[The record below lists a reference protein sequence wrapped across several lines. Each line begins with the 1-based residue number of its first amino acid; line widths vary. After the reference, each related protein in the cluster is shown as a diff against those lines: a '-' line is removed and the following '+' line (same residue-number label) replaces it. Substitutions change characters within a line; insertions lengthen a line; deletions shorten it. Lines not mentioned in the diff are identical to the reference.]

1 MNATFENRYTAG
13 KRLAEALI
21 EYSGTP
27 DLLVLALP
35 RGGVP
40 VAYEVARLLHAE
52 LDVIVVRKLGV
63 PYQPELAM
71 GAIAS
76 AGARFFNEDVIQA
89 SGLKQEQVE
98 AVIDEQQPELER
110 REQAYRGNKPPPI
123 VHGRTVIVI
132 DDGIATGASIQVAVK
147 ALRSLYPASV
157 VVAVP
162 VAPIE
167 GARRLTA
174 IADNF
179 VCLLTPTPFYA
190 VGQWYRDF
198 SQTTD
203 NEVRE
208 LLNKARTEGKPE
220 IPSQKPATKPKPG
233 TKQSMDI

>member
-13 KRLAEALI
+13 RRLAEALLDYRDI
-21 EYSGTP
+21 P

-40 VAYEVARLLHAE
+40 VGYEIARALGAE
-52 LDVIVVRKLGV
+52 LDVMVVRKLGV

-71 GAIAS
+71 GAIAT
-76 AGARFFNEDVIQA
+76 AGAQYFNDDVILA
-89 SGLKQEQVE
+89 SGLKQEQVD
-98 AVIDEQQPELER
+98 AVIREQQAELER
-110 REQAYRGNKPPPI
+110 REKAYRGEKQPPAI
-123 VHGRTVIVI
+123 GERTVIVV
-132 DDGIATGASIQVAVK
+132 DDGIATGASIQVAIK
-147 ALRSLYPASV
+147 ALRSLEPETI

-174 IADNF
+174 VADDF

-198 SQTTD
+198 RQTTD
-203 NEVRE
+203 EEVRE
-208 LLNKARTEGKPE
+208 LLEKAQTEWKSGMQSVKKTA
-220 IPSQKPATKPKPG
+220 SQPKTKHG
-233 TKQSMDI
+233 IDL

>member
-13 KRLAEALI
+13 RRLAEALLD
-21 EYSGTP
+21 YRDDPG
-27 DLLVLALP
+27 LLVLALP

-40 VAYEVARLLHAE
+40 VAYEIARLLHAE
-52 LDVIVVRKLGV
+52 LDVLVVRKLGV

-76 AGARFFNEDVIQA
+76 AGARFFNEDIVRT
-89 SGLKQEQVE
+89 SGLKPEQVE
-98 AVIDEQQPELER
+98 SVIEEQQAELAR
-110 REQAYRGNKPPPI
+110 REKAYRGDKPPLA
-123 VHGRTVIVI
+123 VEGRTVIVV
-132 DDGIATGASIQVAVK
+132 DDGIATGASIQVAVQ
-147 ALRSLYPASV
+147 ALRSLNPVKV

-174 IADNF
+174 VADGF

-198 SQTTD
+198 RQTTD
-203 NEVRE
+203 EEVRE
-208 LLNKARTEGKPE
+208 LLEKAQTEWSSGMQPLN
-220 IPSQKPATKPKPG
+220 KPAAQSGK
-233 TKQSMDI
+233 KQRIDV

>member
-1 MNATFENRYTAG
+1 MNATFVNRYTAG

-21 EYSGTP
+21 EYRDTP
-27 DLLVLALP
+27 NLLVLGLP

-40 VAYEVARLLHAE
+40 VAYEVARALGAE
-52 LDVIVVRKLGV
+52 LDVLVVRKLGV

-76 AGARFFNEDVIQA
+76 AGARFFNDDVIRA

-98 AVIDEQQPELER
+98 TVIEEQQAELER
-110 REQAYRGNKPPPI
+110 REKAYRGDKPPAVI
-123 VHGRTVIVI
+123 HGRTVIVI

-147 ALRSLYPASV
+147 ALRSLYPEAV

-167 GARRLTA
+167 ASRRLTA
-174 IADNF
+174 VADKF

-203 NEVRE
+203 EEVRE
-208 LLNKARTEGKPE
+208 LLGKAQSE
-220 IPSQKPATKPKPG
+220 TKAAGVHPG
-233 TKQSMDI
+233 EQAAAAKFKQSMDI

>member
-13 KRLAEALI
+13 RRLGDALPDYRDI
-21 EYSGTP
+21 P

-40 VAYEVARLLHAE
+40 VGYEVARVLGAE
-52 LDVIVVRKLGV
+52 LDVMVVRKLGV

-71 GAIAS
+71 GAIAT
-76 AGARFFNEDVIQA
+76 AGAQYFNDDVILS
-89 SGLKQEQVE
+89 SGLKQEQVD
-98 AVIDEQQPELER
+98 AVIREQQAELER
-110 REQAYRGNKPPPI
+110 REKAYRGEKQPPAI
-123 VHGRTVIVI
+123 RGRTVIVV
-132 DDGIATGASIQVAVK
+132 DDGIATGASIQVAIK
-147 ALRSLYPASV
+147 ALRSLEPETI

-174 IADNF
+174 VADDF

-198 SQTTD
+198 RQTTD
-203 NEVRE
+203 DEVHE
-208 LLNKARTEGKPE
+208 LLEKARSEWKSGMQSVKKAT
-220 IPSQKPATKPKPG
+220 QPATKHG
-233 TKQSMDI
+233 IDL

>member
-13 KRLAEALI
+13 RRLGEALFD
-21 EYSGTP
+21 YRNDPG
-27 DLLVLALP
+27 LLVLALP

-40 VAYEVARLLHAE
+40 VAFEIARLLNAE
-52 LDVIVVRKLGV
+52 LDVLVVRKLGV

-76 AGARFFNEDVIQA
+76 AGARFFNEDIVQA
-89 SGLKQEQVE
+89 SGLKQEQIE
-98 AVIDEQQPELER
+98 SVIEEQQAELVR
-110 REQAYRGNKPPPI
+110 REKAFRGDKPPLDI
-123 VHGRTVIVI
+123 EGRTVIVV
-132 DDGIATGASIQVAVK
+132 DDGIATGASIQVAVQ
-147 ALRSLYPASV
+147 ALRSLHPAKV

-174 IADNF
+174 VADVF

-198 SQTTD
+198 KQTTD
-203 NEVRE
+203 EEVRE
-208 LLNKARTEGKPE
+208 LLEKAQTEWSSGMQPLNEPVTHSGKKHR
-220 IPSQKPATKPKPG
+220 I
-233 TKQSMDI
+233 DL

>member
-13 KRLAEALI
+13 RRLGEVLI
-21 EYSGTP
+21 DYRHIP

-40 VAYEVARLLHAE
+40 VGYEISRALGAE
-52 LDVIVVRKLGV
+52 LDVLVVRKLGV

-71 GAIAS
+71 GAIAT
-76 AGARFFNEDVIQA
+76 AGARFFNDDVILA

-98 AVIDEQQPELER
+98 AVICEQQAELER
-110 REQAYRGNKPPPI
+110 REKAYRGDKPSPAI
-123 VHGRTVIVI
+123 QGRTVIVV
-132 DDGIATGASIQVAVK
+132 DDGIATGASIQVAIK
-147 ALRSLYPASV
+147 ALRSLEPETI

-174 IADNF
+174 VADDF

-198 SQTTD
+198 RQTTD
-203 NEVRE
+203 DEVRE
-208 LLNKARTEGKPE
+208 LLDKARTEWKTGMQSVKKTVARPE
-220 IPSQKPATKPKPG
+220 TKR
-233 TKQSMDI
+233 SIDL